1 MESSTGFYIVIGS
14 AGMLGTDLMEI
25 LQESGLTAVGLDVGE
40 VDIRSEDSIWKALAR
55 FDPGVIINLAALT
68 DVDGCETRQEEAFS
82 VNAQG
87 PENLARAAARR
98 GDFFVQL
105 STDYVFDGLS
115 RVPYKEDDPM
125 NPLGMYGKS
134 KARGELLV
142 RELLPDN
149 HCIVRTSWLYG
160 THGKNFVEAII
171 DAAQKRPVLNV
182 VNDQRGCPTYTM
194 DLARAVLGL
203 AEMRTRGTFHVTNS
217 GEVTWYDF
225 AVRIVERTGFSHV
238 RVEPTTTEQ
247 LSRPA
252 PRPGYSVLDNSR
264 FVELAGKPLRS
275 WEQALNDYLATR
287 GRKGT
292 P

>member
-40 VDIRSEDSIWKALAR
+40 VDIRSEDSIRKALAR
-55 FDPGVIINLAALT
+55 FDPGVIINLAAMT

-82 VNAQG
+82 VNAKG

-134 KARGELLV
+134 KAQGELLI

-182 VNDQRGCPTYTM
+182 VNDQRGRPTYTM

-217 GEVTWYDF
+217 GEATWYDF

-264 FVELAGKPLRS
+264 FVELTGKPLRS
-275 WEQALNDYLATR
+275 WEQALDDYLATR